1 MGMIMMTPHKLDL
14 SLSLMVIDSKHSKST
29 HHRDVCA
36 SLGMAVLCT
45 TASTWEM
52 LDEPLGMRT

>member
-14 SLSLMVIDSKHSKST
+14 SLSLMVIDSKDSKST

-45 TASTWEM
+45 TTITWET
-52 LDEPLGMRT
+52 LDEPLGMHT